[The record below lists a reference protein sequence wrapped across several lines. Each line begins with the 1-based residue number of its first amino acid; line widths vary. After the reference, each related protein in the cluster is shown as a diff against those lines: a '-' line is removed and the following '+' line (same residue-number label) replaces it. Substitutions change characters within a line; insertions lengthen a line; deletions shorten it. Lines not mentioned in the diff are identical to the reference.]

1 MTQPT
6 LRFRPLRPA
15 VAADGATTLDLLLT
29 ITSPEPSEDQ
39 QSRPRAPLN
48 IALVIDRSGSMS
60 GRKLSNARKAA
71 CFLAGELT
79 ARDRLAIVAFDDE
92 VQVVVPST
100 PVSDPQLFIAA
111 INTIHSGGSTALFDG
126 WLAGATRGGGAHCP
140 RHQHQLL
147 WVGGWL

>member
-29 ITSPEPSEDQ
+29 ISTPEPTEELQ
-39 QSRPRAPLN
+39 GKPRPPLN
-48 IALVIDRSGSMS
+48 LALVIDRSGSMS

-79 ARDRLAIVAFDDE
+79 ARIEFG
-92 VQVVVPST
+92 
-100 PVSDPQLFIAA
+100 LF
-111 INTIHSGGSTALFDG
+111 
-126 WLAGATRGGGAHCP
+126 
-140 RHQHQLL
+140 LL
-147 WVGGWL
+147 VLQFSE